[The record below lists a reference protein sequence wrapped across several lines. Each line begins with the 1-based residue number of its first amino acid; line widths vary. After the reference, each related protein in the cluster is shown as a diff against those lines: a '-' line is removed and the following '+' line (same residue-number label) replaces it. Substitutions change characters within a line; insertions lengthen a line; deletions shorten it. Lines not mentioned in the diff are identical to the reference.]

1 MVYVENDK
9 MHGIHETYNVKTM
22 PHKAWIRSDKYIKSD
37 CLTNLVNS
45 VVHINYANELAV
57 PVPFHE

>member
-9 MHGIHETYNVKTM
+9 MHGIHKTYNVKTM

-37 CLTNLVNS
+37 LANS

>member
-1 MVYVENDK
+1 
-9 MHGIHETYNVKTM
+9 MHGIHDTYIVKTM
-22 PHKAWIRSDKYIKSD
+22 QHKAWIRSDKYVKSD
-37 CLTNLVNS
+37 CLPNLVNS